1 MSDLKNYFRYNVR
14 EYFEQY
20 IDFSNQSVLDF
31 GCNHGNFIRY
41 TPHNEYTGIDIN
53 KQIIDINKTKYPQY
67 QWLYYNGYNY
77 MYNKKGTAKLQLEN
91 KYDVAVS
98 FSVITHMYE
107 NEMLEVVDTL
117 KKNCSKLLLSYYSN
131 TNKDA
136 YENICRYRNL
146 KAENWKAI
154 SQSNVYYLKTEDF
167 LWTFYNDEYI
177 KSLLQCDIKETK
189 YDTKTLLGMQ
199 KCLII

>member
-1 MSDLKNYFRYNVR
+1 M
-14 EYFEQY
+14 
-20 IDFSNQSVLDF
+20 
-31 GCNHGNFIRY
+31 
-41 TPHNEYTGIDIN
+41 
-53 KQIIDINKTKYPQY
+53 
-67 QWLYYNGYNY
+67 
-77 MYNKKGTAKLQLEN
+77 QLEN
-91 KYDVAVS
+91 KYDIAVS

-117 KKNCSKLLLSYYSN
+117 KKSCSKLLLSYYSN

-146 KAENWKAI
+146 KADNWKAI
-154 SQSNVYYLKTEDF
+154 SESNVYYLKTEDF